1 MYDHFLQLPLA
12 GRPLHNALINGV
24 ASDQPIHHYSSRL
37 SDPVAAI
44 HGLKVTLGVLEG
56 KGSVKDCMLL
66 VFHAMLF
73 NDQQALDHYKLA
85 F

>member
-12 GRPLHNALINGV
+12 GRPLHNALVNGV

-37 SDPVAAI
+37 SNPVAAI

-56 KGSVKDCMLL
+56 KGSVEDCMQFT
-66 VFHAMLF
+66 FHAMLF
-73 NDQQALDHYKLA
+73 NDQAFDHHKLA